1 MSRALPV
8 LGSGGAGRAVAP
20 AQRSAARSGAS
31 DLAGPRATRRIKA
44 VLVGPIQQENLAL
57 QYLAASAR
65 RAGHEAEVI
74 AYNDRAELDVAVER
88 ALSAA
93 PDVIGVGLAFQNAIE
108 DYVAFLRALRPRGFR
123 GHLTCGGHVP
133 TFCHHELLRDIPD
146 LDTAVRHEGEQT
158 FVEMLALLAA
168 GEPVRD
174 VAGLVWREGDAIV
187 EGPVRQPVMDLDALP
202 PAAKS
207 AEPYMVG
214 GTVVDFVI
222 TARGCIGECNYCSIA
237 AFTSEMGV
245 AFRLR
250 KPDPVAEEIAAA
262 YHERGAR
269 VVFVQDDLFVL
280 PREKKTVERCAAL
293 RAGLDARGVGDV
305 VFWVKGRPETIS
317 PGTCAALR
325 DMGAI
330 HMFLGVESASAA
342 RLGYL
347 GRTHLPEHNR
357 SAIEICRDHGITPS
371 FNFMLFDPDCS
382 IDDIDATLDLAE
394 QHLDLPWNV
403 CRTEVY
409 SGTALRSRLA
419 AEGRLEGDY
428 RSYGYRMRDPRAEVM
443 FRILRVCLHERG
455 LACESL
461 LNRLIS
467 LSFARQIH
475 ERFFP
480 GPATDAFS
488 EAAMRVGVEARRD
501 TLQVLRDVLAFVR
514 EVDVR
519 DAAAVR
525 TYAVEQALAIQ
536 VRDLVLRKQTED
548 LWQRSHV
555 RGLRL
560 WAQRGVVP
568 PGKARAGY
576 GVAAGS

>member
-1 MSRALPV
+1 MRALAI
-8 LGSGGAGRAVAP
+8 AGQEARRPAERARP
-20 AQRSAARSGAS
+20 
-31 DLAGPRATRRIKA
+31 PRAMKA

-57 QYLAASAR
+57 QYLAAAAR

-74 AYNDRAELDVAVER
+74 AYNDRAELDAAVER
-88 ALSAA
+88 TLAA
-93 PDVIGVGLAFQNAIE
+93 GADLVGVGLAFQNAIE
-108 DYVAFLRALRPRGFR
+108 DYLEFLRALRPRGFA

-133 TFCHHELLRDIPD
+133 TFCHRELLRDVPD
-146 LDTAVRHEGEQT
+146 LDTAVRHEGEET
-158 FVEMLALLAA
+158 IVAMLDLLSR

-174 VAGLVWREGDAIV
+174 LAGLVWRDGDAIA
-187 EGPVRQPVMDLDALP
+187 EGPVRAPVMDLDSLP
-202 PAAKS
+202 PAEKS

-222 TARGCIGECNYCSIA
+222 TARGCIGECSYCSIA
-237 AFTSEMGV
+237 AFTSEQGV
-245 AFRLR
+245 SFRLR
-250 KPDPVAEEIAAA
+250 KPEPVAEEISVA

-280 PREKKTVERCAAL
+280 PREKKTVERCRAL
-293 RAGLDARGVGDV
+293 REGLDRRGVGDV
-305 VFWVKGRPETIS
+305 VFWVKGRPETIT
-317 PGTCAALR
+317 PGTCEALR

-330 HMFLGVESASAA
+330 HMFLGVESATAA
-342 RLGYL
+342 RLEYL
-347 GRTHLPEHNR
+347 GRTHLPSHNR
-357 SAIEICRDHGITPS
+357 SAIAVCKGHGIVPS
-371 FNFMLFDPDCS
+371 FNFMLFDPDS
-382 IDDIDATLDLAE
+382 TIDDIDATLDLAE
-394 QHLDLPWNV
+394 EHLDLPWNV

-409 SGTALRSRLA
+409 SGTALRSRLES
-419 AEGRLEGDY
+419 EGRLEGDY
-428 RSYGYRMRDPRAEVM
+428 RSYGYRMRDARAEVM
-443 FRILRVCLHERG
+443 FRVLRVCLHERG

-480 GPATDAFS
+480 GPATSTFS
-488 EAAMRVGVEARRD
+488 EQAMRVGVEARRD
-501 TLQVLRDVLAFVR
+501 TVRVLREVLAFVR

-525 TYAVEQALAIQ
+525 RYAVEQALAIQ
-536 VRDLVLRKQTED
+536 VRDLAFRKRTEE
-548 LWQRSHV
+548 LWQLSHV

-568 PGKARAGY
+568 PGRARAGY